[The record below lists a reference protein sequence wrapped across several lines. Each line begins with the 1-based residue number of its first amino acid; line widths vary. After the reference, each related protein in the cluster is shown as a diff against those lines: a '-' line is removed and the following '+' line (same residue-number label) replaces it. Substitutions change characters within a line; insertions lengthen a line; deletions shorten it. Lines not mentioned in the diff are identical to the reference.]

1 MNGVRKLWGGG
12 SSSANSPTALTPGPA
27 TPVTPTSISPA
38 PPTTPSSES
47 SPHTITPGLFIKKN
61 KKQSSVATVSDA
73 GNGNDINGSD
83 RPASAASSR
92 VTSPL
97 RKPVPTPT
105 PVPGPSS
112 PRILPPLRLRTST
125 ASEWKRTSGLLN
137 IRDDLL
143 MSLLTS
149 EAVVE
154 SRECEILSGE
164 EVEELKKEHQILK
177 IRLAAAQRKLKL
189 ETKIRDA
196 ALSLSKVNIAHKKVS
211 KATDDQL
218 DAAERRVNAAQ
229 TELWRVS
236 ERTSEVERKL
246 LEHRAGVLGFSV
258 AKMERKMTP
267 SGDASGLNTPNRSSA
282 FSSVATTTSPP
293 PKARFDG
300 AHLFA
305 GHADAQIPK
314 APPSLD
320 DVVALED
327 KLRAATDALSV
338 ANQKQAEMARELS
351 HLRLEKE
358 QVETTMGMELQTAEE
373 TVAALEQELP
383 RFEELNVKCQELLE
397 ERAQWEKDKT
407 QLVAREK
414 EVERLER
421 RLEVLEEQSGEAT
434 QMERALSHLQAKCD
448 AELRTKD
455 EVIASLKTEW
465 ENAKEEW
472 EAEKAVMEEDKLAE
486 LGALRDELDDAREEW
501 EAEKAV
507 MEKDRLAELGA
518 LRDEIEDAREE
529 WGAEKAVME
538 EDKLAK
544 LELGALQDEL
554 NDARASGEARAEL
567 DEAVEAL
574 RTVMQLHGI
583 QISSDTS
590 LQGLL
595 ASVASHLETL
605 SAVLQGHSDRHAR
618 LADELRVHMEKNATL
633 SKDLDAIRLERDNA
647 QFEVHSLESRIKE
660 LIDTPSIPTGPPVEY
675 TGEAADII
683 AILQPIWNILPAPE
697 LRASKLNSK
706 RHLRNPSMISNTGR
720 SSPSPSKSTLS
731 DMDVRALKSLY
742 DVRSQPPLTP
752 TSTTSPPLPDHS
764 KGTFSVEAFVSRI
777 QALIIDDR
785 ALIERLIRFAQAHDL
800 LKKNAERAQKLAQ
813 DSNTA
818 LETYQ
823 RQVSTLERQNASLV
837 SKQNA
842 LMDEIRDLQDAIER
856 AVSESREMEMH
867 AADQAETCR
876 QLTEANS
883 SLSAKMLTLAEEA
896 ASAPEKVRKQ
906 LEGQLA
912 ECTEALRKAREEVDG
927 MRMSE
932 QTQRIALLD
941 ELNSMQTENG
951 NLRAQLR
958 AKK

>member
-12 SSSANSPTALTPGPA
+12 SSSTSSPTAPTPGPAA
-27 TPVTPTSISPA
+27 TPVTPISPV
-38 PPTTPSSES
+38 PSTTPSSDG
-47 SPHTITPGLFIKKN
+47 SPLTTTPGLFIKKN

-73 GNGNDINGSD
+73 GNGNDVNGSD
-83 RPASAASSR
+83 RSASPASSR

-97 RKPVPTPT
+97 RKPVPT

-112 PRILPPLRLRTST
+112 PRILPPLRPRTST

-196 ALSLSKVNIAHKKVS
+196 ALSLSKVNTAHKKVS

-218 DAAERRVNAAQ
+218 DAAERRVNAVQ

-314 APPSLD
+314 APPSVN

-327 KLRAATDALSV
+327 KLRAATEALSI

-351 HLRLEKE
+351 HLCLEKE
-358 QVETTMGMELQTAEE
+358 QIETTMGMELQTAEE
-373 TVAALEQELP
+373 TVAALEKEFP
-383 RFEELNVKCQELLE
+383 RLEELNLKCQELLE

-407 QLVAREK
+407 QLAAREK

-421 RLEVLEEQSGEAT
+421 RLEVLEEKSSEAT
-434 QMERALSHLQAKCD
+434 EMERVLSDVQAKCD
-448 AELRTKD
+448 AELHTKD
-455 EVIASLKTEW
+455 EEIAALKMEW
-465 ENAKEEW
+465 ENAEEEW

-486 LGALRDELDDAREEW
+486 LGALRDELEDAREEW
-501 EAEKAV
+501 EAV
-507 MEKDRLAELGA
+507 RT
-518 LRDEIEDAREE
+518 
-529 WGAEKAVME
+529 VME
-538 EDKLAK
+538 ENKST
-544 LELGALQDEL
+544 ELGVLQDEL
-554 NDARASGEARAEL
+554 DDARAGGEARAEL
-567 DEAVEAL
+567 DEAIEAL

-583 QISSDTS
+583 QISPDTS

-605 SAVLQGHSDRHAR
+605 SAALQGHSDRHAR
-618 LADELRVHMEKNATL
+618 LGDELRVHIEQNETL
-633 SKDLDAIRLERDNA
+633 SKDLDAVRLERDNA
-647 QFEVHSLESRIKE
+647 QLEVQSLESRVKE
-660 LIDTPSIPTGPPVEY
+660 LIDASSTPTEPPIEY

-706 RHLRNPSMISNTGR
+706 RHLRNPSMVSNTGR

-742 DVRSQPPLTP
+742 DVRSQPPPTP
-752 TSTTSPPLPDHS
+752 TSATSLPPPDQS
-764 KGTFSVEAFVSRI
+764 KGTFSVEAFVSRV

-856 AVSESREMEMH
+856 AVSEAREMEMH

-876 QLTEANS
+876 QLTEANR
-883 SLSAKMLTLAEEA
+883 SLSAKTLTLAEEA
-896 ASAPEKVRKQ
+896 AVAPEKVRKQ

>member
-1 MNGVRKLWGGG
+1 
-12 SSSANSPTALTPGPA
+12 
-27 TPVTPTSISPA
+27 
-38 PPTTPSSES
+38 
-47 SPHTITPGLFIKKN
+47 
-61 KKQSSVATVSDA
+61 
-73 GNGNDINGSD
+73 
-83 RPASAASSR
+83 
-92 VTSPL
+92 
-97 RKPVPTPT
+97 
-105 PVPGPSS
+105 
-112 PRILPPLRLRTST
+112 
-125 ASEWKRTSGLLN
+125 
-137 IRDDLL
+137 

-154 SRECEILSGE
+154 SRDCEILSGE

-196 ALSLSKVNIAHKKVS
+196 ALSLSKVNTAHKKVS

-258 AKMERKMTP
+258 SKMERKMTP

-383 RFEELNVKCQELLE
+383 RLEELNVKCQELLD

-407 QLVAREK
+407 QLAAREK

-434 QMERALSHLQAKCD
+434 QMERALSDLQAKCD

-455 EVIASLKTEW
+455 EVIATLKTEW
-465 ENAKEEW
+465 EDAKEEW

-486 LGALRDELDDAREEW
+486 LGALRDEF
-501 EAEKAV
+501 
-507 MEKDRLAELGA
+507 
-518 LRDEIEDAREE
+518 EDAREE

-538 EDKLAK
+538 EDKLTELGALRDELEDSREEWEAERTVMEENK
-544 LELGALQDEL
+544 STELGALQDEL

-583 QISSDTS
+583 QISPDTS

-633 SKDLDAIRLERDNA
+633 SKDLNVIRLERDNA
-647 QFEVHSLESRIKE
+647 QLEVQSLESRIKE
-660 LIDTPSIPTGPPVEY
+660 LIDASSIPTGPPVEY

-706 RHLRNPSMISNTGR
+706 RHLRNPSMVSNTGR

-752 TSTTSPPLPDHS
+752 TSATSPPLPDHS

-823 RQVSTLERQNASLV
+823 RQVSTLERQNSSLV

-883 SLSAKMLTLAEEA
+883 SLSAKTLTLAEEA
-896 ASAPEKVRKQ
+896 AAAPEKVRKQ

-912 ECTEALRKAREEVDG
+912 ECTEALRKAREEVDD

-951 NLRAQLR
+951 TLRAQLR

>member
-12 SSSANSPTALTPGPA
+12 SSSTSSPTAASA
-27 TPVTPTSISPA
+27 TPMTPKSPA
-38 PPTTPSSES
+38 PSTTPSAEG
-47 SPHTITPGLFIKKN
+47 SPLTTTPGLFIKKN
-61 KKQSSVATVSDA
+61 KKQSSVASVSDA
-73 GNGNDINGSD
+73 GNSNDVNGSE
-83 RPASAASSR
+83 RSASPATSLTR
-92 VTSPL
+92 ITSPL
-97 RKPVPTPT
+97 RKPVPN

-112 PRILPPLRLRTST
+112 PRILPPLRPRTST

-196 ALSLSKVNIAHKKVS
+196 ALSLSKVNVAHKKVS

-218 DAAERRVNAAQ
+218 DAAERKVNAAQ

-236 ERTSEVERKL
+236 ERASEVERKL

-282 FSSVATTTSPP
+282 FSSVTATSPP

-314 APPSLD
+314 APPSVD

-327 KLRAATDALSV
+327 KLRAATEALSV

-358 QVETTMGMELQTAEE
+358 QIETTMGMELQTAEE
-373 TVAALEQELP
+373 TVAALEQEFP
-383 RFEELNVKCQELLE
+383 RLEELNIKCQELLE
-397 ERAQWEKDKT
+397 ERAQWEEDKT
-407 QLVAREK
+407 RLAAREK

-421 RLEVLEEQSGEAT
+421 RLEVLEEKSGEAT
-434 QMERALSHLQAKCD
+434 AMERVLSDVQAKCD
-448 AELRTKD
+448 AELQTKD
-455 EVIASLKTEW
+455 AEIVALKTEW
-465 ENAKEEW
+465 KDAREEW

-501 EAEKAV
+501 EAERTA
-507 MEKDRLAELGA
+507 
-518 LRDEIEDAREE
+518 
-529 WGAEKAVME
+529 ME
-538 EDKLAK
+538 EDKLT
-544 LELGALQDEL
+544 ELGALQDEL
-554 NDARASGEARAEL
+554 DDARAGGEARAEL
-567 DEAVEAL
+567 DKAIEAL

-583 QISSDTS
+583 QTSPVTS

-605 SAVLQGHSDRHAR
+605 SAVLQEHSERHAR
-618 LADELRVHMEKNATL
+618 HGDELRVRTEKNKTL
-633 SKDLDAIRLERDNA
+633 SKDLDAVRQERDNA
-647 QFEVHSLESRIKE
+647 QLEVQSLESRVKE
-660 LIDTPSIPTGPPVEY
+660 LIDTSSTPTDPPVEY
-675 TGEAADII
+675 KGEAADII
-683 AILQPIWNILPAPE
+683 AILQTIWNILPSPE

-706 RHLRNPSMISNTGR
+706 RHFRNPSTVSNPGR
-720 SSPSPSKSTLS
+720 SSPSPSKSTLPSLS

-742 DVRSQPPLTP
+742 DTRSRPPTP
-752 TSTTSPPLPDHS
+752 ATATPVTPSTEI
-764 KGTFSVEAFVSRI
+764 KGTFSIEAFVSRV

-823 RQVSTLERQNASLV
+823 RQVLTLERQNSSLV
-837 SKQNA
+837 SKQNT

-856 AVSESREMEMH
+856 AVGETREMEMH
-867 AADQAETCR
+867 VADQAETCR
-876 QLTEANS
+876 QLTEANNA
-883 SLSAKMLTLAEEA
+883 LSAKMLTLAEEA
-896 ASAPEKVRKQ
+896 AVAPEKVRKQ
-906 LEGQLA
+906 LEGQLV
-912 ECTEALRKAREEVDG
+912 ECTEALRKAREEVEG
-927 MRMSE
+927 MKMSE
-932 QTQRIALLD
+932 QTQNIALFD
-941 ELNSMQTENG
+941 ELNSMHTENA
-951 NLRAQLR
+951 NLKAQLR

>member
-12 SSSANSPTALTPGPA
+12 SPSTSSPTTQTPGPA
-27 TPVTPTSISPA
+27 TPITPISPA
-38 PPTTPSSES
+38 PSAAPSSES
-47 SPHTITPGLFIKKN
+47 SPLTTTPGLFIKKN

-73 GNGNDINGSD
+73 GNGNDVNGSD
-83 RPASAASSR
+83 RSASPASSR

-97 RKPVPTPT
+97 RKPVPAPI

-112 PRILPPLRLRTST
+112 PRILPPLKPRAST

-196 ALSLSKVNIAHKKVS
+196 ALSLSKVNTAHKKVS

-218 DAAERRVNAAQ
+218 DAAERKVNAAQ

-258 AKMERKMTP
+258 SKMERKMTP
-267 SGDASGLNTPNRSSA
+267 SADASGLNTPNKSSA
-282 FSSVATTTSPP
+282 FYSVTTASPS

-314 APPSLD
+314 APPSVD
-320 DVVALED
+320 DIVTLEN
-327 KLRAATDALSV
+327 KLRAATGALSI

-358 QVETTMGMELQTAEE
+358 QIETTMGMELQTAEE
-373 TVAALEQELP
+373 TVAALEQEFP
-383 RFEELNVKCQELLE
+383 RLEELNVKCQELLE
-397 ERAQWEKDKT
+397 ERAQWEKDKI
-407 QLVAREK
+407 LLAAREK

-434 QMERALSHLQAKCD
+434 EMERALSDVQTKCD
-448 AELRTKD
+448 AELQTKD
-455 EVIASLKTEW
+455 EEIAALKKEW
-465 ENAKEEW
+465 EDAKEDW
-472 EAEKAVMEEDKLAE
+472 EAEKAMMEEDKLAE
-486 LGALRDELDDAREEW
+486 LGALQDELEDAREEW
-501 EAEKAV
+501 EAE
-507 MEKDRLAELGA
+507 RT
-518 LRDEIEDAREE
+518 
-529 WGAEKAVME
+529 VME
-538 EDKLAK
+538 ENKST
-544 LELGALQDEL
+544 ELGALQDEL
-554 NDARASGEARAEL
+554 DDARVGSEARAEL
-567 DEAVEAL
+567 DEAIEAL

-583 QISSDTS
+583 QIFPDTS

-605 SAVLQGHSDRHAR
+605 SAALQGHSDRHAR
-618 LADELRVHMEKNATL
+618 LGDELQVHMAKNDTL
-633 SKDLDAIRLERDNA
+633 SKDLDAVRLDRDNA
-647 QFEVHSLESRIKE
+647 QLEIQSLESRVKE
-660 LIDTPSIPTGPPVEY
+660 LIDASSIPTDPPVQY
-675 TGEAADII
+675 TGEVADII

-706 RHLRNPSMISNTGR
+706 RHLRNPSMISNLSR
-720 SSPSPSKSTLS
+720 SSPSPSPSKSTLS

-742 DVRSQPPLTP
+742 DVRSQPPPTP
-752 TSTTSPPLPDHS
+752 TSATSPPPPDQR
-764 KGTFSVEAFVSRI
+764 KGTFSVEAFVSRV
-777 QALIIDDR
+777 QTLVMDDR

-823 RQVSTLERQNASLV
+823 RQVATLERQNASLV

-856 AVSESREMEMH
+856 AVCESREMEMH

-883 SLSAKMLTLAEEA
+883 SLSAKTLRLAEEA
-896 ASAPEKVRKQ
+896 AVAPEKVRKQ

>member
-1 MNGVRKLWGGG
+1 
-12 SSSANSPTALTPGPA
+12 
-27 TPVTPTSISPA
+27 
-38 PPTTPSSES
+38 
-47 SPHTITPGLFIKKN
+47 
-61 KKQSSVATVSDA
+61 
-73 GNGNDINGSD
+73 
-83 RPASAASSR
+83 
-92 VTSPL
+92 
-97 RKPVPTPT
+97 
-105 PVPGPSS
+105 
-112 PRILPPLRLRTST
+112 
-125 ASEWKRTSGLLN
+125 
-137 IRDDLL
+137 

-196 ALSLSKVNIAHKKVS
+196 ALSLSKVNTAHKKVS

-236 ERTSEVERKL
+236 ERTNEVERKL

-258 AKMERKMTP
+258 AKMERKMMP
-267 SGDASGLNTPNRSSA
+267 GVDASGFSTPNKSSA
-282 FSSVATTTSPP
+282 LSSVMTTSPQ

-314 APPSLD
+314 APLSVD

-327 KLRAATDALSV
+327 KLRAATEALSI

-373 TVAALEQELP
+373 TVAALEQEFP
-383 RFEELNVKCQELLE
+383 RLEELNMKCQELLE

-407 QLVAREK
+407 LLAAREK

-421 RLEVLEEQSGEAT
+421 RLELLEEQSGEAT
-434 QMERALSHLQAKCD
+434 EMERALSDLQAKCD
-448 AELRTKD
+448 AELQTKD
-455 EVIASLKTEW
+455 EEIAALKKEW
-465 ENAKEEW
+465 EDAKEEW

-486 LGALRDELDDAREEW
+486 LGALQDELEDAREEW
-501 EAEKAV
+501 EAEKT
-507 MEKDRLAELGA
+507 
-518 LRDEIEDAREE
+518 
-529 WGAEKAVME
+529 VME
-538 EDKLAK
+538 ENKST
-544 LELGALQDEL
+544 ELNVLQDEL
-554 NDARASGEARAEL
+554 DDARASGEARAEL
-567 DEAVEAL
+567 DDAVEAL

-583 QISSDTS
+583 QIASDTS

-618 LADELRVHMEKNATL
+618 FGDELRVHMEKNEIL
-633 SKDLDAIRLERDNA
+633 SKDLDAVRLERDNA
-647 QFEVHSLESRIKE
+647 QLEVQSLESRVKE
-660 LIDTPSIPTGPPVEY
+660 LIDASSAPTDPPIEY

-706 RHLRNPSMISNTGR
+706 RHLRNPSIASNLGR
-720 SSPSPSKSTLS
+720 SSPSPSPSKSTLS

-742 DVRSQPPLTP
+742 DVRSQPTP
-752 TSTTSPPLPDHS
+752 TSATSPSPPDQR
-764 KGTFSVEAFVSRI
+764 KGTFSVEAFVSRV

-813 DSNTA
+813 DTNAA

-823 RQVSTLERQNASLV
+823 RQVSTLERQNTSLV

-856 AVSESREMEMH
+856 AVCESREMEMH
-867 AADQAETCR
+867 AAEQAETCR
-876 QLTEANS
+876 QLSEANS
-883 SLSAKMLTLAEEA
+883 SLSAKTLTLAEEA
-896 ASAPEKVRKQ
+896 AVAPEKVRKQ

-912 ECTEALRKAREEVDG
+912 ECTEALRKAREEIDG

-932 QTQRIALLD
+932 QTQRIVLLD
-941 ELNSMQTENG
+941 ELNSMQTENS

-958 AKK
+958 TKK

>member
-1 MNGVRKLWGGG
+1 
-12 SSSANSPTALTPGPA
+12 
-27 TPVTPTSISPA
+27 
-38 PPTTPSSES
+38 
-47 SPHTITPGLFIKKN
+47 
-61 KKQSSVATVSDA
+61 
-73 GNGNDINGSD
+73 
-83 RPASAASSR
+83 
-92 VTSPL
+92 
-97 RKPVPTPT
+97 
-105 PVPGPSS
+105 
-112 PRILPPLRLRTST
+112 
-125 ASEWKRTSGLLN
+125 
-137 IRDDLL
+137 

-177 IRLAAAQRKLKL
+177 IRLAAAQRKFKL

-196 ALSLSKVNIAHKKVS
+196 ALSLSKVNTAHKKVS

-236 ERTSEVERKL
+236 ERASEVERKL

-258 AKMERKMTP
+258 SKMERKMTP
-267 SGDASGLNTPNRSSA
+267 SGDASGLNTPNRSST
-282 FSSVATTTSPP
+282 FSSVTTTSPL

-314 APPSLD
+314 APPSVD
-320 DVVALED
+320 DVVALEG
-327 KLRAATDALSV
+327 KLRAATEALSI

-358 QVETTMGMELQTAEE
+358 QIETTMGMELQTAEE
-373 TVAALEQELP
+373 TVAALEQEFP
-383 RFEELNVKCQELLE
+383 RLEELNVKCQELLE

-407 QLVAREK
+407 LLSAREK

-434 QMERALSHLQAKCD
+434 EMERTLSDVQAQCD
-448 AELRTKD
+448 AELQTKD
-455 EVIASLKTEW
+455 EEIAALKKEW
-465 ENAKEEW
+465 EDAQEEW

-486 LGALRDELDDAREEW
+486 LGALRDEL
-501 EAEKAV
+501 
-507 MEKDRLAELGA
+507 
-518 LRDEIEDAREE
+518 EDAREE
-529 WGAEKAVME
+529 WDAERTVME
-538 EDKLAK
+538 ENTST
-544 LELGALQDEL
+544 ELGALQDEL
-554 NDARASGEARAEL
+554 DHARVGGEARAEL
-567 DEAVEAL
+567 DEAIEAL
-574 RTVMQLHGI
+574 QTVMQLHGI
-583 QISSDTS
+583 QISPDTS

-618 LADELRVHMEKNATL
+618 LGDELRAHMEKNETL
-633 SKDLDAIRLERDNA
+633 SKDLDAVRSERNNA
-647 QFEVHSLESRIKE
+647 QVEVQSLESRVKE
-660 LIDTPSIPTGPPVEY
+660 LIDASSTPTEPPIEY

-697 LRASKLNSK
+697 LRALKLNSK
-706 RHLRNPSMISNTGR
+706 RHLRNPSMVSNLGR

-742 DVRSQPPLTP
+742 DVRSQPPPTP
-752 TSTTSPPLPDHS
+752 TSATSPPPPDQR
-764 KGTFSVEAFVSRI
+764 KGTFSVEAFVSRV

-813 DSNTA
+813 DSNIA

-823 RQVSTLERQNASLV
+823 RQVATLERQNASLV

-842 LMDEIRDLQDAIER
+842 LMDEIRDLQDAIEH

-883 SLSAKMLTLAEEA
+883 SLSAKTLRLAEEA
-896 ASAPEKVRKQ
+896 AVAPEKVRKQ
-906 LEGQLA
+906 LEGQLV
-912 ECTEALRKAREEVDG
+912 ECTEALRKAREEIDG

>member
-12 SSSANSPTALTPGPA
+12 SSSTSSPTPQTPVPA
-27 TPVTPTSISPA
+27 TPVTPISPA
-38 PPTTPSSES
+38 PSTLPASEGSPLTT
-47 SPHTITPGLFIKKN
+47 TPGLFIKKN
-61 KKQSSVATVSDA
+61 KKQSSVASVTDV
-73 GNGNDINGSD
+73 GNGNDANGSD
-83 RPASAASSR
+83 RSASPASSR

-112 PRILPPLRLRTST
+112 PRILPPLQSRTST
-125 ASEWKRTSGLLN
+125 ASGWKRTSGLLN

-149 EAVVE
+149 EAIVE

-236 ERTSEVERKL
+236 ERANEVERKL
-246 LEHRAGVLGFSV
+246 LEHRTGVLGFSV

-282 FSSVATTTSPP
+282 FSPVTTTSPP

-314 APPSLD
+314 APPSVND
-320 DVVALED
+320 
-327 KLRAATDALSV
+327 
-338 ANQKQAEMARELS
+338 KQAEMARELS

-358 QVETTMGMELQTAEE
+358 QIETTMGMELQTAEE
-373 TVAALEQELP
+373 TVAALEQEFP
-383 RFEELNVKCQELLE
+383 RLEELNAKCQGLLE

-407 QLVAREK
+407 ELAAREK

-434 QMERALSHLQAKCD
+434 EMERALSDMQEKCD
-448 AELRTKD
+448 AELQKKD
-455 EVIASLKTEW
+455 EEIAALKTEW
-465 ENAKEEW
+465 EDAKEEW

-486 LGALRDELDDAREEW
+486 LGALQDELEDAREEW
-501 EAEKAV
+501 EAERT
-507 MEKDRLAELGA
+507 ML
-518 LRDEIEDAREE
+518 EE
-529 WGAEKAVME
+529 NKFT
-538 EDKLAK
+538 
-544 LELGALQDEL
+544 ELGALQDEL
-554 NDARASGEARAEL
+554 DNAKAGGEARAEL
-567 DEAVEAL
+567 DEATEAL
-574 RTVMQLHGI
+574 RTIMQLHGI
-583 QISSDTS
+583 QISPDTVVAGS
-590 LQGLL
+590 TCL
-595 ASVASHLETL
+595 AA
-605 SAVLQGHSDRHAR
+605 LQGHSDRHAR
-618 LADELRVHMEKNATL
+618 LGDELQVHVEKNETL
-633 SKDLDAIRLERDNA
+633 SKDLDAVRLERDNA
-647 QFEVHSLESRIKE
+647 QLEVQSLESRVKE
-660 LIDTPSIPTGPPVEY
+660 LIDTSSTPSEPPVEY

-706 RHLRNPSMISNTGR
+706 RHLRNPSMVSNTGG
-720 SSPSPSKSTLS
+720 SSPLPSPSKSTLS
-731 DMDVRALKSLY
+731 DTDVRALKTLY
-742 DVRSQPPLTP
+742 DTRPQPPTP
-752 TSTTSPPLPDHS
+752 TSATSRSPPKQS
-764 KGTFSVEAFVSRI
+764 KGTFSVEAFVSRV
-777 QALIIDDR
+777 QALVVDDR
-785 ALIERLIRFAQAHDL
+785 ALIDRLIRFAQAHDL

-813 DSNTA
+813 ESNTA

-823 RQVSTLERQNASLV
+823 RQVLTLERQNASLV

-856 AVSESREMEMH
+856 A
-867 AADQAETCR
+867 
-876 QLTEANS
+876 LTEANS
-883 SLSAKMLTLAEEA
+883 SLSAKTLTLAEEA
-896 ASAPEKVRKQ
+896 AAAPEKVRKQ
-906 LEGQLA
+906 LEAQLA
-912 ECTEALRKAREEVDG
+912 ECTEALREAREEVDG

-941 ELNSMQTENG
+941 ELNSVQTENG

>member
-1 MNGVRKLWGGG
+1 
-12 SSSANSPTALTPGPA
+12 
-27 TPVTPTSISPA
+27 
-38 PPTTPSSES
+38 
-47 SPHTITPGLFIKKN
+47 
-61 KKQSSVATVSDA
+61 
-73 GNGNDINGSD
+73 
-83 RPASAASSR
+83 
-92 VTSPL
+92 
-97 RKPVPTPT
+97 
-105 PVPGPSS
+105 
-112 PRILPPLRLRTST
+112 
-125 ASEWKRTSGLLN
+125 
-137 IRDDLL
+137 

-258 AKMERKMTP
+258 AKMERKVTS
-267 SGDASGLNTPNRSSA
+267 SGDASGLNTPSRSSA

-314 APPSLD
+314 APLSLD

-351 HLRLEKE
+351 HLRLEKQ

-407 QLVAREK
+407 QLAAREK

-455 EVIASLKTEW
+455 EVIAALKTEW
-465 ENAKEEW
+465 EDAKEEW

-507 MEKDRLAELGA
+507 MEKDKLEELGA
-518 LRDEIEDAREE
+518 LRDELEDAREE

-544 LELGALQDEL
+544 LGALRNELEDSREEWEAERTVMEENRSTELGALHDEL
-554 NDARASGEARAEL
+554 DDARASGEARAEL

-590 LQGLL
+590 LHGLL

-647 QFEVHSLESRIKE
+647 QVEVQSLESRIKE
-660 LIDTPSIPTGPPVEY
+660 LIDTSSIPTGPPVEY

-752 TSTTSPPLPDHS
+752 TSATSPPLPDHS

-883 SLSAKMLTLAEEA
+883 SLSAKTLILAEEA

-932 QTQRIALLD
+932 QTQKIALLD

>member
-1 MNGVRKLWGGG
+1 
-12 SSSANSPTALTPGPA
+12 
-27 TPVTPTSISPA
+27 
-38 PPTTPSSES
+38 
-47 SPHTITPGLFIKKN
+47 
-61 KKQSSVATVSDA
+61 
-73 GNGNDINGSD
+73 
-83 RPASAASSR
+83 
-92 VTSPL
+92 
-97 RKPVPTPT
+97 
-105 PVPGPSS
+105 
-112 PRILPPLRLRTST
+112 
-125 ASEWKRTSGLLN
+125 
-137 IRDDLL
+137 

-177 IRLAAAQRKLKL
+177 IRLTAAQRKLKL

-196 ALSLSKVNIAHKKVS
+196 ALSLSKVNTAHKKVS

-236 ERTSEVERKL
+236 ERTNEVERKL

-258 AKMERKMTP
+258 SKMERKMTP

-282 FSSVATTTSPP
+282 FSPVTTASPP

-314 APPSLD
+314 APPSVD
-320 DVVALED
+320 DVVALEG
-327 KLRAATDALSV
+327 KLRAAAEALSI

-358 QVETTMGMELQTAEE
+358 QIKTTMGMELQSAEE
-373 TVAALEQELP
+373 TVAALEQEFP
-383 RFEELNVKCQELLE
+383 RLEELNMKCQELLE
-397 ERAQWEKDKT
+397 ERVQWEKDKT
-407 QLVAREK
+407 FLAAREK

-434 QMERALSHLQAKCD
+434 EMERALSDLQAKCD
-448 AELRTKD
+448 AELQTKD
-455 EVIASLKTEW
+455 EEIAALKKEW
-465 ENAKEEW
+465 EDAKEEW

-486 LGALRDELDDAREEW
+486 LGALRDELEDAREEW
-501 EAEKAV
+501 EAE
-507 MEKDRLAELGA
+507 RT
-518 LRDEIEDAREE
+518 
-529 WGAEKAVME
+529 VME
-538 EDKLAK
+538 EDKST
-544 LELGALQDEL
+544 EFGALQDEL
-554 NDARASGEARAEL
+554 YNARVGGEARAEL
-567 DEAVEAL
+567 DEAIEAL

-605 SAVLQGHSDRHAR
+605 SAALQGHSDRHAR
-618 LADELRVHMEKNATL
+618 IGDELRAHTEKNEAL
-633 SKDLDAIRLERDNA
+633 SKDLDAVRLERDNA
-647 QFEVHSLESRIKE
+647 RLEVQSLESRVKE
-660 LIDTPSIPTGPPVEY
+660 LIDASTTPTEPPIEY
-675 TGEAADII
+675 TGEVADII
-683 AILQPIWNILPAPE
+683 SILQPIWNILPAPE
-697 LRASKLNSK
+697 LRALKLNSK
-706 RHLRNPSMISNTGR
+706 RHLRNPSMVSNLGR
-720 SSPSPSKSTLS
+720 SSPSPSPSKSTLS

-742 DVRSQPPLTP
+742 DVRSQPPATP
-752 TSTTSPPLPDHS
+752 TSATSPPPPDQR
-764 KGTFSVEAFVSRI
+764 KGTFSVEAFVSRV
-777 QALIIDDR
+777 QALIVDDR
-785 ALIERLIRFAQAHDL
+785 ALIDRLIRFAQAHDL

-813 DSNTA
+813 DSNAA

-856 AVSESREMEMH
+856 AVCESREMEMH
-867 AADQAETCR
+867 AANQAETCR

-883 SLSAKMLTLAEEA
+883 SLSAKTLTLAEEA
-896 ASAPEKVRKQ
+896 AVAPEKVRKQ

-912 ECTEALRKAREEVDG
+912 ECTEALRKAREEIDG

-958 AKK
+958 AKR

>member
-12 SSSANSPTALTPGPA
+12 SSSTSSPIAQTPGPA
-27 TPVTPTSISPA
+27 TPVTPISPA
-38 PPTTPSSES
+38 PSTTPSFES
-47 SPHTITPGLFIKKN
+47 SPLTTTPGLFIKKN
-61 KKQSSVATVSDA
+61 KKQSSVATISDA

-83 RPASAASSR
+83 RSASPASSR

-105 PVPGPSS
+105 PTPVPGPSS
-112 PRILPPLRLRTST
+112 PRILPPLKPRTST

-196 ALSLSKVNIAHKKVS
+196 ALSLSKVNTAHKKVS

-229 TELWRVS
+229 SELWRVS
-236 ERTSEVERKL
+236 ERASEVERKL

-258 AKMERKMTP
+258 SKMERKMTP
-267 SGDASGLNTPNRSSA
+267 SGDASGLNTPNKSSA
-282 FSSVATTTSPP
+282 FSPITTTSPS

-305 GHADAQIPK
+305 GHADAQIPR
-314 APPSLD
+314 APPSVD
-320 DVVALED
+320 DVVALES
-327 KLRAATDALSV
+327 KLRAATEALSI

-358 QVETTMGMELQTAEE
+358 QIETTMGMELQTAEE
-373 TVAALEQELP
+373 TVAALEQEFP
-383 RFEELNVKCQELLE
+383 RLEELNMKCQELLE

-407 QLVAREK
+407 LLAAREK

-434 QMERALSHLQAKCD
+434 EMERALSDVQAKCD
-448 AELRTKD
+448 AELQTKN
-455 EVIASLKTEW
+455 EEIAALKKEW
-465 ENAKEEW
+465 EDAKEEW

-486 LGALRDELDDAREEW
+486 LGALQDELEDAREEW
-501 EAEKAV
+501 EAE
-507 MEKDRLAELGA
+507 RT
-518 LRDEIEDAREE
+518 
-529 WGAEKAVME
+529 VME
-538 EDKLAK
+538 ENNST
-544 LELGALQDEL
+544 ELGALQDEL
-554 NDARASGEARAEL
+554 NGARVGGEARAEL
-567 DEAVEAL
+567 DESIETL

-583 QISSDTS
+583 QVSPDTS

-605 SAVLQGHSDRHAR
+605 SAALQGHSDRHAH
-618 LADELRVHMEKNATL
+618 LGDELQVHMEKNETL
-633 SKDLDAIRLERDNA
+633 SKDLNSL
-647 QFEVHSLESRIKE
+647 QSLESRVKE
-660 LIDTPSIPTGPPVEY
+660 LIDASSTPTDPPVQY

-697 LRASKLNSK
+697 LRALKLNSK
-706 RHLRNPSMISNTGR
+706 RHLRNPSMVSNLGR

-731 DMDVRALKSLY
+731 DMDVRTLKSLY
-742 DVRSQPPLTP
+742 DVRSQPPPTP
-752 TSTTSPPLPDHS
+752 TSATSPPPPDQR
-764 KGTFSVEAFVSRI
+764 KGTFSVEAFVSRV

-856 AVSESREMEMH
+856 AVCESREMEMH
-867 AADQAETCR
+867 AANQAETCR

-883 SLSAKMLTLAEEA
+883 SLSAKTLRLAEEA
-896 ASAPEKVRKQ
+896 AVAPEKVRKQ

-912 ECTEALRKAREEVDG
+912 ECTEALRKAREEVDA